1 MSEKKNI
8 DRLFREKFKDFEVA
22 PPDYVWE
29 NIRET
34 LQEKNKRR
42 VVPLWIRLSGVAA
55 ILVAGFLFVTS
66 YLEEAGIDSNPV
78 VIENTAVEGQNP
90 QQQAPVATPANE
102 PGVINQ
108 NPANTAV
115 AVDEDTPG
123 TRTSNGTG
131 TNHNTTVTGS
141 GINRAGY
148 NQTDAVAQRGNTAEG
163 TTNNAERPNNTAV
176 REAVNVTVPS
186 AGQAVAEA
194 NSQPANNNDKAGSNS
209 SEGISPSGII
219 TNVPANE
226 AVADNAAGTG
236 SNNNSNNATQIAGE
250 GNNTI
255 DRNIPVV
262 NEEAVA
268 ATTTV
273 DTATIAQE
281 NELEKLRQEQLNGSK
296 EEEEA
301 LAENTEGRWNIKP
314 QVAPLFY
321 NSLSSGSPIDEQFA
335 ANSKS
340 YDNEMSFGV
349 GVNYALTDRLTIRSG
364 VNTVNLS
371 YATNDIQFHASL
383 NQSTINVA
391 SSADTNIVV
400 HNGDQ
405 PAGTD
410 ISLIGNMP
418 TQTYNGSM
426 VQETGYIEVPLEMS
440 YALLNKKFGIEVIGG
455 VSTLFLNENRVSAV
469 SSNGYSAN
477 IGSAQNLNDVHFS
490 TNVGLGFTY
499 RFLKSFQA
507 SFEPMFKYQVNAYSR
522 DAGNF
527 RPYFIGLYS
536 GVSFSF

>member
-55 ILVAGFLFVTS
+55 ILVVGFLFVTP

-78 VIENTAVEGQNP
+78 VIEENAVEGQNP
-90 QQQAPVATPANE
+90 QEQAPVATPATE

-108 NPANTAV
+108 NPVNTAV
-115 AVDEDTPG
+115 ASGEDTG
-123 TRTSNGTG
+123 STRTSSGTRANTG
-131 TNHNTTVTGS
+131 TTVTGS
-141 GINRAGY
+141 EINRSGY
-148 NQTDAVAQRGNTAEG
+148 NRNEAVAQRGNTTER
-163 TTNNAERPNNTAV
+163 TTNGAERTNSSTI
-176 REAVNVTVPS
+176 REAVNVTVPD
-186 AGQAVAEA
+186 AGQAVAQSGQPTN
-194 NSQPANNNDKAGSNS
+194 NSNRTDVNR
-209 SEGISPSGII
+209 SEGLSPSGTI

-226 AVADNAAGTG
+226 AVADNTSGTAGT
-236 SNNNSNNATQIAGE
+236 NNDSNNATQIAGE
-250 GNNTI
+250 ENNTI
-255 DRNIPVV
+255 DRNIPVIIQD
-262 NEEAVA
+262 AVA
-268 ATTTV
+268 ATTI
-273 DTATIAQE
+273 DTAAVVTPE
-281 NELEKLRQEQLNGSK
+281 NELEKLRMEQLNGSK

-301 LAENTEGRWNIKP
+301 VAENTEGRWNIKP

-321 NSLSSGSPIDEQFA
+321 NSLSNGSPIDEQFA

-400 HNGDQ
+400 HNGQ

-410 ISLIGNMP
+410 ISLIGNVP
-418 TQTYNGSM
+418 TQTYEGSM

>member
-29 NIRET
+29 NIRKT
-34 LQEKNKRR
+34 LQKKNKRR

-55 ILVAGFLFVTS
+55 ILVVGFLFVTP
-66 YLEEAGIDSNPV
+66 YLEEADTDSNPV
-78 VIENTAVEGQNP
+78 VIENAVEGQNP
-90 QQQAPVATPANE
+90 QEQNPLATPATQ
-102 PGVINQ
+102 PGATRGAV
-108 NPANTAV
+108 NTAV
-115 AVDEDTPG
+115 AVSEDEAT
-123 TRTSNGTG
+123 TRTTSDTRVNRGAG
-131 TNHNTTVTGS
+131 VTGPETGRS
-141 GINRAGY
+141 AYNR
-148 NQTDAVAQRGNTAEG
+148 NEAVAQRGNTTE
-163 TTNNAERPNNTAV
+163 TTANSRERINNRTT
-176 REAVNVTVPS
+176 REAVNVTVTD
-186 AGQAVAEA
+186 AGQTVAEA
-194 NSQPANNNDKAGSNS
+194 NTQPANNNDRTDINR
-209 SEGISPSGII
+209 SEGASPSGNI
-219 TNVPANE
+219 TVVAANE
-226 AVADNAAGTG
+226 AIAENISGAAGNNNNPNNAA
-236 SNNNSNNATQIAGE
+236 QIARE
-250 GNNTI
+250 ENNTI
-255 DRNIPVV
+255 NRSIPVIAQ
-262 NEEAVA
+262 EAVA
-268 ATTTV
+268 ETTV
-273 DTATIAQE
+273 DTAAVAPE
-281 NELEKLRQEQLNGSK
+281 NELEKLRLEQLNGSK

-301 LAENTEGRWNIKP
+301 VAENTEARWNIKP

-349 GVNYALTDRLTIRSG
+349 GVNYALTDRLSIRSG

-391 SSADTNIVV
+391 SSTDTNIVV
-400 HNGDQ
+400 HNGQ
-405 PAGTD
+405 AAGTD
-410 ISLIGNMP
+410 ISLIGNVP
-418 TQTYNGSM
+418 TQTYEGSM

>member
-22 PPDYVWE
+22 PPEYVWE

-34 LQEKNKRR
+34 LQEKHKRR

-55 ILVAGFLFVTS
+55 ILVVGFLFVTP
-66 YLEEAGIDSNPV
+66 YLEETGIDSNPI
-78 VIENTAVEGQNP
+78 VIENNAIEGQNP
-90 QQQAPVATPANE
+90 QEQAPVAAPAAKAGTLQA
-102 PGVINQ
+102 PV
-108 NPANTAV
+108 NTAV
-115 AVDEDTPG
+115 ATSEDAG
-123 TRTSNGTG
+123 NTRTSTG
-131 TNHNTTVTGS
+131 TRANRSTEAAGS
-141 GINRAGY
+141 GTVRSVYDQN
-148 NQTDAVAQRGNTAEG
+148 DAVAQRGSAAERTANSTER
-163 TTNNAERPNNTAV
+163 TNNSII
-176 REAVNVTVPS
+176 REAVNGTATD

-194 NSQPANNNDKAGSNS
+194 NSLPANNNSMTGANRSM
-209 SEGISPSGII
+209 SPSG
-219 TNVPANE
+219 TTLNVPVND
-226 AVADNAAGTG
+226 AVADNASGTSG
-236 SNNNSNNATQIAGE
+236 NNPNNATQIAGE

-262 NEEAVA
+262 TEEAVA
-268 ATTTV
+268 AATV
-273 DTATIAQE
+273 DTALIVQE
-281 NELEKLRQEQLNGSK
+281 NELEKLLQEQLAGK
-296 EEEEA
+296 DEEKA
-301 LAENTEGRWNIKP
+301 VAENTEGRWNIKP

-335 ANSKS
+335 GNSKS

-383 NQSTINVA
+383 NQSTVNVA
-391 SSADTNIVV
+391 SSTDTNIVV
-400 HNGDQ
+400 HNGDM
-405 PAGTD
+405 PAETD

-477 IGSAQNLNDVHFS
+477 IGSAQNLNDIHFS

-527 RPYFIGLYS
+527 KPYFIGLYS